1 MRGAFE
7 LLGEATSDGRII
19 RNLFDEVDIGKAIF
33 SELANYA
40 ERVLDDA
47 RVQRKRSWVFKLDLR
62 KLMILEK
69 MLWVEVG
76 KLDFWVFL
84 LQLFGENECQV

>member
-1 MRGAFE
+1 MKPFQTPF
-7 LLGEATSDGRII
+7 LRII
-19 RNLFDEVDIGKAIF
+19 LSFITSRKILGNAFIAK
-33 SELANYA
+33 
-40 ERVLDDA
+40 RVLDDA

>member
-1 MRGAFE
+1 MKPFQTPF
-7 LLGEATSDGRII
+7 LRII
-19 RNLFDEVDIGKAIF
+19 LSFITSRKIIGNAFIAK
-33 SELANYA
+33 
-40 ERVLDDA
+40 RVLDDA